1 MFWRASDWD
10 YRAEGGKHIV
20 VYNAINR
27 TVLRIIKADRG
38 EKVSLKS
45 EKAEIEKRLKYER
58 HVISP
63 ILSEKNIQI
72 EPGQLVFLPAKF
84 ISDLSII
91 IEPLRPVP
99 RLGKIIPP
107 GDRYAVIQAD
117 FTNNI
122 GGKMPTIA
130 MELKPK
136 SGFIPTGRTSCQFC
150 VTQIDKIRR
159 GKYDAR
165 SGYCPIDLYS
175 GNYHRKMFSL
185 SQLLQ
190 NPQNNLRLFVEGK
203 LAYSMETLDQI
214 GSASCAK
221 QFPEILEKICA
232 DLGGTC
238 SLEAILHQLCNK
250 LGSVPNLQNR
260 HCQTSVYQQE
270 GPINIVSNVGPLEV
284 VQGLQRLSDKT
295 PSMVLDSWNSLTQQ
309 EKLEIENPSSDWLNS
324 VKKAKKDLNH
334 IDIVRR
340 HLISATAKDFSLIIA
355 FTDLSDCK
363 MQLVDL
369 DCKPTSKLF
378 EHVQKEVIW
387 NHAT

>member
-1 MFWRASDWD
+1 M
-10 YRAEGGKHIV
+10 
-20 VYNAINR
+20 
-27 TVLRIIKADRG
+27 
-38 EKVSLKS
+38 
-45 EKAEIEKRLKYER
+45 
-58 HVISP
+58 
-63 ILSEKNIQI
+63 
-72 EPGQLVFLPAKF
+72 
-84 ISDLSII
+84 
-91 IEPLRPVP
+91 
-99 RLGKIIPP
+99 
-107 GDRYAVIQAD
+107 
-117 FTNNI
+117 
-122 GGKMPTIA
+122 
-130 MELKPK
+130 
-136 SGFIPTGRTSCQFC
+136 
-150 VTQIDKIRR
+150 
-159 GKYDAR
+159 
-165 SGYCPIDLYS
+165 
-175 GNYHRKMFSL
+175 
-185 SQLLQ
+185 
-190 NPQNNLRLFVEGK
+190 
-203 LAYSMETLDQI
+203 
-214 GSASCAK
+214 
-221 QFPEILEKICA
+221 EKICA

-270 GPINIVSNVGPLEV
+270 GPINSVSNVGPLEV

-295 PSMVLDSWNSLTQQ
+295 PSVVLDSWNSLTQQ

-387 NHAT
+387 NHVT